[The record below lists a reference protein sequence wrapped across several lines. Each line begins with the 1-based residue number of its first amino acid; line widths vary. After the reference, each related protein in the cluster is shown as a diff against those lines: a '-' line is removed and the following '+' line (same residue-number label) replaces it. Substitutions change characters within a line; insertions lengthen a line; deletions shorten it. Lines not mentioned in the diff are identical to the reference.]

1 MSENNNN
8 IFYQLREQDTNTT
21 GLQNGDFVCK
31 LQRPM
36 VLKEGDQLQINK
48 AIIDSR
54 EEDGDNIILQ
64 NNTRFDFR
72 FSYYLTNYITHPG
85 RKNANGGAVWTTAQ
99 LDQEPYVLCESNT
112 GTVFTCNKITI
123 PHTNFTNI
131 PINDVFV
138 NYTDVN
144 NVERKVK
151 LFFSR
156 DEKSEESP
164 WIAEPGTIPINP
176 SLNNPSP
183 LFTSSNNVFT
193 LTFPTFQGIPSQ
205 DLMGLT
211 NQDILNAD
219 FETTSSS
226 GETYEPVIIEKSV
239 ELEAGIYDYD
249 DFCDRINSG
258 MTEINSSA
266 FLTAGDLTKNA
277 LLTTTGSEFYD
288 SSGATQGA
296 FQRGAIF
303 VRADNASRAFIQ
315 EPASISGISGEFWL
329 GTSQFVLKYDEI
341 VDSFYFQYLNFPF
354 YGGTQSGLKYQEY
367 EAGVHTPARYRI
379 VNKYGGIIFDSIE
392 SIDLTTNQS
401 LNIFANKL
409 KFNLSGL
416 IPRMTRNTNS
426 TATGSSASFPTYN
439 LKDKENMT
447 GANTSV
453 DSAVIKSAT
462 FYNPPD
468 PSDVSGALSNVITDQ
483 QNEIYAAGAV
493 GKKTLEYGYFVIE
506 LRGLEGDLITEN
518 DIKKNVF
525 GIVSRYYTSNNYTV
539 GSVEDA
545 IIYTHTGPTQYLND
559 LRIRI
564 LDSNYELANGI
575 GTDNTIFLQHIKATT
590 PIQEEAQQEK
600 K

>member
-8 IFYQLREQDTNTT
+8 IFYQLREQDTNTN
-21 GLQNGDFVCK
+21 GLENGDFVCK

-54 EEDGDNIILQ
+54 EEDGDNIILK

-72 FSYYLTNYITHPG
+72 FSYYLTNYITNAG
-85 RKNANGGAVWTTAQ
+85 RKDANGGAVWTNAQ

-112 GTVFTCNKITI
+112 GIVLTCSKISFPGKFEGFGFANNITVF
-123 PHTNFTNI
+123 
-131 PINDVFV
+131 
-138 NYTDVN
+138 YTDVN
-144 NVERKVK
+144 GI
-151 LFFSR
+151 R
-156 DEKSEESP
+156 DRSVNLTFNLNDSGGTFT
-164 WIAEPGTIPINP
+164 WIATEGE
-176 SLNNPSP
+176 SGNPSP
-183 LFTSSNNVFT
+183 LFTASTDDFAIPFSSQYETYGITQEQLEDAVFT
-193 LTFPTFQGIPSQ
+193 TQE
-205 DLMGLT
+205 D
-211 NQDILNAD
+211 
-219 FETTSSS
+219 S
-226 GETYEPVIIEKSV
+226 GTTYEPIIIKKSV
-239 ELEAGIYDYD
+239 ELEAGVYDYD

-266 FLTAGDLTKNA
+266 FLYAGDLTRNE

-288 SSGATQGA
+288 STGATPGA
-296 FQRGAIF
+296 FQRNAIF
-303 VRADNASRAFIQ
+303 VRAENASRAFIQ
-315 EPASISGISGEFWL
+315 EPASVSGLANEFWL

-354 YGGTQSGLKYQEY
+354 YGGSQAGLKYQEY

-392 SIDLTTNQS
+392 SVDLETGQD
-401 LNIFANKL
+401 LNLFANKL
-409 KFNLSGL
+409 KFNLGDL
-416 IPRMTRNTNS
+416 IPRMNRTTNS
-426 TATGSSASFPTYN
+426 TATGASASFPTYK
-439 LKDKENMT
+439 LRDKENMT

-468 PSDVSGALSNVITDQ
+468 PSGVSGPLSNVITDQ

-564 LDSNYELANGI
+564 LDSNYQLADGI
-575 GTDNTIFLQHIKATT
+575 GTDNTVFLQHIKART
-590 PIQEEAQQEK
+590 PIQEIQEEAQQEK